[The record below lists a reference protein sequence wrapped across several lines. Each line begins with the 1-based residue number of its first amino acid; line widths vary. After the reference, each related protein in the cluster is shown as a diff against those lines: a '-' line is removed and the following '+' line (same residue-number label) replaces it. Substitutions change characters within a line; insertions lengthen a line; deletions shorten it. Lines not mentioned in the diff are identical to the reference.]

1 MRISFLNK
9 TFRNYFNLVPNTFTR
24 NSIPWKCSLS
34 YSSTLYCHKSMSNET
49 DPDGI
54 AIQKLYRQEKVTPTK
69 KGYDIL
75 RDPSLNK
82 GMAFT
87 LYERQYLG
95 MHGLLPPAFMTEE
108 QQAYRIMTKL
118 RQTNDN
124 LEKYIQLSGLLDRNE
139 KLFFRILCDNIKE
152 LMPIVYTPT
161 VGQACQAFGFIYRNP
176 RGVYI
181 TSNDNSI
188 SKIHQILSN
197 CPHEDIKV
205 IVVTDGERILGLGD
219 LGAYGMG
226 IPIGKLTLYTALAG
240 IKPSQCL
247 PVLIDVGTD
256 NQKLL
261 NDPFYIGLRHKRIR
275 GKEYDKLLD
284 NFMNACVKKFGQNV
298 LIQFEDFGNKNA
310 YRLLDRYRDNFT
322 VFNDDIQGTA
332 SVVLA
337 GLLSTTHITKKKLS
351 EQKFVFLGAGG
362 AGTGVAEMCVWQM
375 ESEGLSY
382 EEACNRIYLMD
393 IDGLITKNRL
403 NNLPERHIPFAKDL
417 PDTKSLLDV
426 INTVQPNGII
436 GASTVKG
443 AFTPEIITRMA
454 EINPNPIIFAL
465 SNPTSKA
472 ECTAE
477 DAYRLTKGN
486 VLFASGSP
494 FPNLEYNGK
503 IYKPGQGNN
512 AYIFPSIG
520 LAVCLFKIRHIKSK
534 YFLIAARCVAKS
546 VTQKNYD
553 VGRIYPRL
561 KEIREI
567 SIKVA
572 IEIAE
577 EAYKDGLAA
586 LYPKPKNLEMYI
598 RSQLYDVEYE
608 ELINKTYEWP
618 EKDCKHGFPVPLM
631 NRDSMDD

>member
-1 MRISFLNK
+1 MRIPLFFTTSGNYLNLSYNE
-9 TFRNYFNLVPNTFTR
+9 TVRRTLFWRR
-24 NSIPWKCSLS
+24 SLS
-34 YSSTLYCHKSMSNET
+34 STQNLNGRIKLPENSDEET
-49 DPDGI
+49 I
-54 AIQKLYRQEKVTPTK
+54 AIHKLYRPERVTPTK
-69 KGYDIL
+69 RGYDIL
-75 RDPSLNK
+75 KDPAINK

-108 QQAYRIMTKL
+108 QQAYRVMSKL
-118 RQTNDN
+118 RQTKDN
-124 LEKYIQLSGLLDRNE
+124 LEKYIQLIGLLDRNE
-139 KLFFRILCDNIKE
+139 KLFFRIFCDNIKE

-181 TSNDNSI
+181 TPNDNSI
-188 SKIHQILSN
+188 SKIYQILSN
-197 CPHEDIKV
+197 SPHDDIKA

-256 NQKLL
+256 NEKLL

-275 GKEYDKLLD
+275 GKEYDTLLD
-284 NFMNACVKKFGQNV
+284 NFMNACVKKYGQTV
-298 LIQFEDFGNKNA
+298 LIQFEDFGNQNA
-310 YRLLDRYRDNFT
+310 YRLLDRYRNNYT
-322 VFNDDIQGTA
+322 MFNDDIQGTA

-337 GLLSTTHITKKKLS
+337 GLLATTRVTKKKLS
-351 EQKFVFLGAGG
+351 EQKFVFFGAGG
-362 AGTGVAEMCVWQM
+362 AATGVAEMVVRQM
-375 ESEGLSY
+375 KSEGLSN
-382 EEACNRIYLMD
+382 EEACDKIYLMD
-393 IDGLITKNRL
+393 IDGLITKSRM
-403 NNLPERHIPFAKDL
+403 NNLGERHIPFAKDL

-426 INTVQPNGII
+426 INTVQPTGII

-443 AFTPEIITRMA
+443 AFTPEVIKRMS
-454 EINPNPIIFAL
+454 EINPRPIIFAL

-477 DAYRLTKGN
+477 DAFKLTGGK

-494 FPNLEYNGK
+494 FPNVEYNGK

-520 LAVCLFKIRHIKSK
+520 LAVCLFKILHIKSK
-534 YFLIAARCVAKS
+534 YFLVAARCVAEY
-546 VTQKNYD
+546 VTQKHLD
-553 VGRIYPRL
+553 EGRIYPRL

-567 SIKVA
+567 SVKIAVQ
-572 IEIAE
+572 IAE
-577 EAYKDGLAA
+577 EAYKDGVAS
-586 LYPKPKNLEMYI
+586 LYPKPKDIELYI
-598 RSQLYDVEYE
+598 RSQVYDVEYD
-608 ELINKTYEWP
+608 ELINKIYAWP
-618 EKDCKHGFPVPLM
+618 EKDCKHGFPVPVM
-631 NRDSMDD
+631 SRNSMDD

>member
-1 MRISFLNK
+1 MRIPSFFPTFGSHLNLPRNEAVRK
-9 TFRNYFNLVPNTFTR
+9 TVFWRR
-24 NSIPWKCSLS
+24 SLS
-34 YSSTLYCHKSMSNET
+34 STPNLSGRIKLPENSDEET
-49 DPDGI
+49 I
-54 AIQKLYRQEKVTPTK
+54 AIHKLYRPERVTPTK
-69 KGYDIL
+69 RGYDIL
-75 RDPSLNK
+75 KDPAYNK

-108 QQAYRIMTKL
+108 QQAYRVMSKL

-124 LEKYIQLSGLLDRNE
+124 LEKYIQLIGLLDRNE
-139 KLFFRILCDNIKE
+139 KLFFRIFCDNIKE

-181 TSNDNSI
+181 TPNDNSI

-197 CPHEDIKV
+197 SPHDDIKA

-256 NQKLL
+256 NEKLL
-261 NDPFYIGLRHKRIR
+261 QDPFYIGLRHKRIR
-275 GKEYDKLLD
+275 GKEYDTLLD
-284 NFMNACVKKFGQNV
+284 NFMNACVKKYGQNV
-298 LIQFEDFGNKNA
+298 LIQFEDFGNQNA
-310 YRLLDRYRDNFT
+310 YRLLDRYRNKYT
-322 VFNDDIQGTA
+322 MFNDDIQGTA

-337 GLLSTTHITKKKLS
+337 GLLATTRVTKKKLS
-351 EQKFVFLGAGG
+351 EQKFVFFGAGG
-362 AGTGVAEMCVWQM
+362 AATGVAEMVVRQM

-382 EEACNRIYLMD
+382 QEACDRIYLMD
-393 IDGLITKNRL
+393 IGGLITKSRL
-403 NNLPERHIPFAKDL
+403 NDLGKRHIPFAKDL
-417 PDTKSLLDV
+417 PDSKSLLDV
-426 INTVQPNGII
+426 INTVQPSGII

-443 AFTPEIITRMA
+443 AFSPAVIKRMA
-454 EINPNPIIFAL
+454 EINQRPIIFAL

-477 DAYRLTKGN
+477 DAFKLTSGK

-494 FPNLEYNGK
+494 FPNVEYNGK

-520 LAVCLFKIRHIKSK
+520 LAVCLFKILHIKSK
-534 YFLIAARCVAKS
+534 YFLVAARCVAEY
-546 VTQKNYD
+546 VTQKHLD
-553 VGRIYPRL
+553 EGRIYPRL

-567 SIKVA
+567 SVKIAVQ
-572 IEIAE
+572 IAE
-577 EAYKDGLAA
+577 EAYKDGVAS
-586 LYPKPKNLEMYI
+586 LYPKPKDIELYI
-598 RSQLYDVEYE
+598 RSQVYDVEYD
-608 ELINKTYEWP
+608 ELINKIYPWP
-618 EKDCKHGFPVPLM
+618 EKDCKHGFPVPVM
-631 NRDSMDD
+631 QRSSMDD